1 MGETMKKQSIAW
13 TVIIGATL
21 LALLVLSFGMPQSS
35 TAAPAAAPTP
45 VSVTLP
51 RGPVPE
57 FPVFFNGLGPITE
70 DTRSS
75 CFEVPEYSIVDLQY
89 LIDQTLAGGAV
100 NTTTLKLQF
109 SNDLTTFVDGIAIAT
124 SNVTDTS
131 NLQSYAIFGRYTC
144 VYADVSNTNPITLT
158 INGVVK

>member
-1 MGETMKKQSIAW
+1 
-13 TVIIGATL
+13 
-21 LALLVLSFGMPQSS
+21 MPQAG

-51 RGPVPE
+51 SGPVPE
-57 FPVFFNGLGPITE
+57 YPVFFNGNGPITA

-75 CFEVPEYSIVDLQY
+75 CFEVPDYSVVDLQY
-89 LIDQTLAGGAV
+89 LIDQTIADNVV

-109 SNDLTTFVDGIAIAT
+109 SNDLVTYVDGINVVA
-124 SNVTDTS
+124 SNTADAS
-131 NLQSYAIFGRYTC
+131 SLQPFAIFGRYTC

-158 INGVVK
+158 VVGVVK